1 MKIAII
7 GIGGVGGYF
16 GGQLAAHYQNNKD
29 VEIYFIARGEH
40 LKEIKKNGLKI
51 IHGDNQWVTHP
62 TLATDRPSEMG
73 IMDIVIFSVKTFDLE
88 ASVLQMQPCIGE
100 NTVLI
105 PLLNGVNSRERI
117 QAILSDATIWD
128 GLVYIIARLTKAGEV
143 ENMGNIQKLYFGY
156 DGAAN
161 NKMQAFEEILKA
173 ANIDATLSTNM
184 STIIWEKFIFISS
197 IATLTSFLNNSIGE
211 IMVDDNKK
219 QLLGNL
225 IDEIKSIAFAKNIS
239 INPAIKESVFI
250 RLQSLPFEATSSMH
264 SDFKN
269 KKSKTELVALT
280 GFVVE
285 QGRNLNIE
293 TPTYNRMFNELNN
306 LN

>member
-7 GIGGVGGYF
+7 GVGGIGGYF
-16 GGQLAAHYQNNKD
+16 GGQLAAHYKNNKD

-51 IHGDNQWVTHP
+51 IHGDNQWIAHP
-62 TLATDRPSEMG
+62 TLATDQPSDIG
-73 IMDIVIFSVKTFDLE
+73 IVDILIFSTKTFDLE
-88 ASVLQMQPCIGE
+88 ESVLQMRTCIGK

-105 PLLNGVNSRERI
+105 PLLNGVDSRERI
-117 QAILSDATIWD
+117 QAILPKAIIWD
-128 GLVYIIARLTKAGEV
+128 GLVYIVARLTKAGEV
-143 ENMGNIQKLYFGY
+143 KNMGNVQKLYFGS

-161 NKMQAFEEILKA
+161 DKMQAFEKILKA

-197 IATLTSFLNNSIGE
+197 IATLTSFLDNSIGE
-211 IMVDDNKK
+211 IMADDKKK

-225 IDEIKSIAFAKNIS
+225 IEEIKLVAFAKNIVM
-239 INPAIKESVFI
+239 NPAIKESVFT

-269 KKSKTELVALT
+269 KKSKTELAALT
-280 GFVVE
+280 GYVVE

-293 TPTYNRMFNELNN
+293 TPTYNRMFDELN
-306 LN
+306 